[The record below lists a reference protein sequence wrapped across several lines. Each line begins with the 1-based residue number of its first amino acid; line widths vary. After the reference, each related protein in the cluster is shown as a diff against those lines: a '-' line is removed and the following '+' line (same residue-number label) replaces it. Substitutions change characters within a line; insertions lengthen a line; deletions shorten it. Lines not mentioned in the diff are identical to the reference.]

1 MNKKISVVIPYYNER
16 ANIRAT
22 LESMGRQ
29 TSRDFCLILVDNA
42 SDDGSAD
49 IAREIMAGFPDLET
63 HFLHNPRPGQLPTL
77 DFGLA
82 AVRTPYVATCDADT
96 VYPAHYIAQC
106 IEMFEKISRPKD
118 GPVVGVMA
126 VDLYQS
132 PGSSENDRR
141 IRKII
146 NKSRV
151 FTSQCHA
158 GGYAQ
163 AYRTDIVRK
172 VGGFGTDR
180 WPYLL
185 YDHELYEQ
193 VRRHGQ
199 IRYSPNHYCF
209 SSDRRTDRSA
219 VSWTWLERTV
229 YRFTPGA
236 GKQWFFYQFLARR
249 FARRG
254 LFQEKLRQRD
264 F

>member
-1 MNKKISVVIPYYNER
+1 MSKKISVIIPYYNER
-16 ANIRAT
+16 ANIHAT
-22 LESMGRQ
+22 LESFGAQ
-29 TSRDFCLILVDNA
+29 TCRDFCLILVDNA

-49 IAREIMAGFPDLET
+49 IAREVMARYPDLEV

-77 DFGLA
+77 DYGLA
-82 AVRTPYVATCDADT
+82 AVCTPYVATCDADT
-96 VYPAHYIAQC
+96 IYPPHYIAQC
-106 IEMFEKISRPKD
+106 IEMFEAGKPPRN

-126 VDLYQS
+126 VDLYWS
-132 PGSSENDRR
+132 PDDPASNRR
-141 IRKII
+141 IRKILY
-146 NKSRV
+146 KSRL
-151 FTSQCHA
+151 FSSQCHA

-193 VRRHGQ
+193 VRRHGRM
-199 IRYSPNHYCF
+199 RYSPQHYCF
-209 SSDRRTDRSA
+209 SSDRRTDRSS
-219 VSWTWLERTV
+219 VGWTWSERMV

-236 GKQWFFYQFLARR
+236 GKHWFFYQFLAKR